1 MKKEQIYVIGLIQLA
16 MTGLLTYDFFP
27 GVFAPMVIPETMT
40 LVIIVTL
47 VSTGIFYIRSKTNTL
62 KDTVIWQI
70 TSTGYLFLL
79 IMAFTWLD
87 GISQAG
93 ISLRNPVIWIILAVS
108 VNEIF
113 QQKKRVKSSNSAIAD

>member
-79 IMAFTWLD
+79 IMAFTWLG